1 MKTLSH
7 IAQNITPSATL
18 SISSRAKELKASG
31 ADIINLSIGEPDF
44 NTPENIRE
52 AAITRINHG
61 NNGYTAVAGIAELKK
76 AICKKLKDDNQLE
89 YKPEQIVVS
98 NGAKQSLYNTCM
110 AILNAGDEVILPT
123 PSWVSYIEMVKLAGA
138 KPIEVLAEAKN
149 DFIPTMEELEAV
161 VTPKTK
167 AIIINS
173 PNNPTGAVFDKETLI
188 KIGNFAKKYDLYIIS
203 DEIYEKIIYGAEHYS
218 IAALHPDFYE
228 RTITINGLSK
238 AYSMTGWRIGYTAS
252 NLQIAKLMSNIQSHS
267 TSAPNT
273 VAQYAAVEGLV
284 GNQASVE
291 SMRNEF
297 ERRRD
302 FVIQELQNFEK
313 IRYILP
319 KGAFY
324 VFLDISNYIGTTIAG
339 VSVNNTNDFAQVL
352 LEKGNIAVVPGE
364 AFGIQ
369 NYIRVSYATSME
381 NLQKTFQNLKNLN
394 L

>member
-44 NTPENIRE
+44 NTPENITE
-52 AAITRINHG
+52 AAIRRIKHG
-61 NNGYTAVAGIAELKK
+61 NNGYTAVAGIAELKH
-76 AICKKLKDDNQLE
+76 AVCKKLKQDNQLE

-98 NGAKQSLYNTCM
+98 NGAKQSLYNACM
-110 AILNAGDEVILPT
+110 AILNPGDEVILPT
-123 PSWVSYIEMVKLAGA
+123 PSWVSYVEMVKLAGA
-138 KPIEVLAEAKN
+138 KPVEVLAKFEN
-149 DFIPTMEELEAV
+149 GFIPTVEELEAAI
-161 VTPKTK
+161 THKTK

-173 PNNPTGAVFDKETLI
+173 PNNPTGAVFDVETLI
-188 KIGNFAKKYDLYIIS
+188 QIGNLAVKYDLYIIS
-203 DEIYEKIIYGAEHYS
+203 DEIYEKIIYDVKHHS
-218 IAALHPDFYE
+218 IAALHPDFYD

-252 NLQIAKLMSNIQSHS
+252 NLHIAKLMSNIQSHS

-273 VAQYAAVEGLV
+273 VAQYAAVEGLI
-284 GNQASVE
+284 GDQKSVE
-291 SMRNEF
+291 NMRSEF
-297 ERRRD
+297 EHRRD
-302 FVIQELQNFEK
+302 YVIKELQNFEK
-313 IRYILP
+313 IKYILP

-324 VFLDISNYIGTTIAG
+324 IFLDISNYIGTTIAD
-339 VSVNNTNDFAQVL
+339 VSINSTFDFAQML

-364 AFGIQ
+364 AFGIKS
-369 NYIRVSYATSME
+369 YIRVSYATSME